1 MNTYSTPQESFWAG
15 DFGTQYNA
23 RNASD
28 ALFAGN
34 LAMFSRVLSRATQVS
49 SVLELG
55 ANIGMNLK
63 ALRLLLPGAS
73 LHAVEINPDAC
84 AELKKLSY
92 VQTTQGSLLGYR
104 GETPVDLAFVKGVL
118 IHIAPEKLNEA
129 YDALA
134 NASQRYV
141 LMGEYYNPSPVSIPY
156 RGHTDRLF
164 KRDFAGE
171 FLDRHSQFKLI
182 DYGFCYRRD
191 PVFPQ
196 DDITWFLLEKR

>member
-1 MNTYSTPQESFWAG
+1 MNTYATPQESFWAG
-15 DFGTQYNA
+15 EFGTQYNA

-28 ALFAGN
+28 GLFAAN
-34 LAMFSRVLSRATQVS
+34 LAYFSRIFSRTTGIN

-55 ANIGMNLK
+55 ANIGMNMK
-63 ALRLLLPGAS
+63 ALRLLLPGAA

-84 AELKKLSY
+84 AELKKLNY
-92 VQTTQGSLLGYR
+92 VHTTQGSLLGHR
-104 GETPVDLAFVKGVL
+104 GETTVDLAFVKGVL

-134 NASQRYV
+134 MASHRYV
-141 LMGEYYNPSPVSIPY
+141 LIGEYYNPSPMTIPY
-156 RGHTDRLF
+156 RGHTDKLF

-171 FLDRHSQFKLI
+171 FLERHTQFKLV
-182 DYGFCYRRD
+182 DYGFCYHRD

-196 DDITWFLLEKR
+196 DDITWFLLEKK